1 MAQEAIWPG
10 SGSAIH
16 PDSGSTP
23 FGLYDTDSEFQS
35 EAPQVAKWCA
45 QRLGYP
51 IMDVELQ
58 DTQFYACLEES
69 ISEYSAQVN
78 QFNIRDNLLHLKGAS
93 TSSNFTHRRVSAGL
107 SENIFVSENYGSEA
121 HVGGNVEFRRTA
133 VSINSGSQT
142 YDLNSVVAEA
152 SHSGQSIEV
161 KRVHYESRPAVTR
174 YFDPYASTGFGT
186 YNMLDGFGFG
196 SYSPAITFVLQ
207 PIYADLLRVQAIEFN
222 DQIRKSA
229 YSFDIKN
236 NQLRIFPV
244 PTASGSVWVD
254 YVLTSDRDNPLKTRY
269 SGSNDDTVVSDYS
282 NVNYDFMVYSNINDV
297 GKQWIR
303 KYTLA
308 LSKEL
313 LGIIRSKYGNIPI
326 PNAEV
331 SLDGDTL
338 RAEATAEKEQ
348 LIEQLRENLEQT
360 SRKALMEAQRDESES
375 QQETLRKVPYP
386 VYIG

>member
-1 MAQEAIWPG
+1 
-10 SGSAIH
+10 
-16 PDSGSTP
+16 
-23 FGLYDTDSEFQS
+23 
-35 EAPQVAKWCA
+35 
-45 QRLGYP
+45 
-51 IMDVELQ
+51 MDVELQ
-58 DTQFYACLEES
+58 DNQFYACLEEA
-69 ISEYSAQVN
+69 ISEYGAQVN
-78 QFNIRDNLLHLKGAS
+78 QFNIRDNLFHLKGQS
-93 TSSNFTHRRVSAGL
+93 TSSNFTHKRVKPTLG
-107 SENIFVSENYGSEA
+107 ENIFIAEDYGSEA
-121 HVGGNVEFRRTA
+121 QVGGTTEFKRAR
-133 VSINSGSQT
+133 VNIHSGSQL
-142 YDLNSVVAEA
+142 YDLNNLIGQVSE
-152 SHSGQSIEV
+152 SGKSIEV
-161 KRVHYESRPAVTR
+161 KRVHYEARPAVTR

-207 PIYADLLRVQAIEFN
+207 PIYSDLLRIQAIEFN

-229 YSFDIKN
+229 YSFEIRN
-236 NQLRIFPV
+236 NNMRIFPI
-244 PTASGSVWVD
+244 PTESSSIYVD
-254 YVLTSDRDNPLKTRY
+254 YVLTEDRDNPLRTRY
-269 SGSNDDTVVSDYS
+269 SGSSDDTVVSDYS

-360 SRKALMEAQRDESES
+360 SRKALMEAQKDESDF

-386 VYIG
+386 IYIG

>member
-1 MAQEAIWPG
+1 MATEAIWPG
-10 SGSAIH
+10 SGSAV
-16 PDSGSTP
+16 SESTP
-23 FGLYDTDSEFQS
+23 FGLYDNDSEFQT
-35 EAPQVAKWCA
+35 EAPQVATWCA
-45 QRLGYP
+45 KRLGYP

-58 DTQFYACLEES
+58 DNQFYACLEES
-69 ISEYSAQVN
+69 ISEYGAQVN
-78 QFNIRDNLLHLKGAS
+78 QFNIRDNLFHLKGQS
-93 TSSNFTHRRVSAGL
+93 TGSNFTHRRVKPTLG
-107 SENIFVSENYGSEA
+107 ENIFISEEYGQEA
-121 HVGGNVEFRRTA
+121 NVGGSLEVKRTA

-142 YDLNSVVAEA
+142 YDLNALVSDVSE
-152 SHSGQSIEV
+152 SGASIEV
-161 KRVHYESRPAVTR
+161 KRVHYEARPAVTR

-196 SYSPAITFVLQ
+196 SYSRAITLVLQ
-207 PIYADLLRVQAIEFN
+207 PIYADLLRIQAIEFN

-229 YSFDIKN
+229 YSFEIKN
-236 NQLRIFPV
+236 NQMRIFPI
-244 PTASGSVWVD
+244 PTASGSVWVE
-254 YVLTSDRDNPLKTRY
+254 YVKTSDRDNPLRTRH

-282 NVNYDFMVYSNINDV
+282 NVNYDFMTYSNINDV

-308 LSKEL
+308 LAKEL

-360 SRKALMEAQRDESES
+360 SRKALMEAQKDESDF

-386 VYIG
+386 IYIG

>member
-10 SGSAIH
+10 SGSAA
-16 PDSGSTP
+16 SGSTP
-23 FGLYDTDSEFQS
+23 FGLYDTDSEFQT
-35 EAPQVAKWCA
+35 EAPQVATWCA
-45 QRLGYP
+45 KRLGYP

-58 DTQFYACLEES
+58 DNQFYACLEEA
-69 ISEYSAQVN
+69 ISEYGAQVN
-78 QFNIRDNLLHLKGAS
+78 QFNIRDNLFHLKGQS
-93 TSSNFTHRRVSAGL
+93 TSSNFTHKRVKPTLG
-107 SENIFVSENYGSEA
+107 ENIFIAEDYGSEA
-121 HVGGNVEFRRTA
+121 QVGGTTEFKRAR
-133 VSINSGSQT
+133 VNIHSGSQL
-142 YDLNSVVAEA
+142 YDLNNLIGQVSE
-152 SHSGQSIEV
+152 SGKSIEV
-161 KRVHYESRPAVTR
+161 KRVHYEARPAVTR

-207 PIYADLLRVQAIEFN
+207 PIYSDLLRIQAIEFN

-229 YSFDIKN
+229 YSFEIRN
-236 NQLRIFPV
+236 NNMRIFPI
-244 PTASGSVWVD
+244 PTESSSIYVD
-254 YVLTSDRDNPLKTRY
+254 YVLTEDRDNPLRTRY
-269 SGSNDDTVVSDYS
+269 SGSSDDTVVSDYS

-360 SRKALMEAQRDESES
+360 SRKALLEAQREESES

-386 VYIG
+386 IYIG

>member
-1 MAQEAIWPG
+1 MAQEPIWPG
-10 SGSAIH
+10 SGSAV
-16 PDSGSTP
+16 SESTP
-23 FGLYDTDSEFQS
+23 FGLYDNDTEFQS
-35 EAPQVAKWCA
+35 EAPQVATWCA
-45 QRLGYP
+45 RRLGYP
-51 IMDVELQ
+51 IIDIELQ

-78 QFNIRDNLLHLKGAS
+78 QFNIRDNLLHLKGQS
-93 TSSNFTHRRVSAGL
+93 TSSNFTHKRVKSTL
-107 SENIFVSENYGSEA
+107 SENIFISEEYGQEA
-121 HVGGNVEFRRTA
+121 LVGGSLEVKRTA
-133 VSINSGSQT
+133 VSVNSGSQT
-142 YDLNSVVAEA
+142 YDLNALVSEVSE
-152 SHSGQSIEV
+152 SGAAIEV
-161 KRVHYESRPAVTR
+161 KKVHYEARPAVTR

-207 PIYADLLRVQAIEFN
+207 PIYADLLRIQAIEFN

-236 NQLRIFPV
+236 NQMRIFPV

-254 YVLTSDRDNPLKTRY
+254 YVITSERDNPLKSRF
-269 SGSNDDTVVSDYS
+269 SASIDDSVVSDYS
-282 NVNYDFMVYSNINDV
+282 NVNYDFMKYSNINDV

-308 LSKEL
+308 LAKEL
-313 LGIIRSKYGNIPI
+313 LGIVRSKYGTIPI
-326 PNAEV
+326 PNSEV

-338 RAEATAEKEQ
+338 RAEAAAEKEQ

-360 SRKALMEAQRDESES
+360 SRKALLEAQRDESES

-386 VYIG
+386 LYIG

>member
-10 SGSAIH
+10 SGSAV
-16 PDSGSTP
+16 SESTP
-23 FGLYDTDSEFQS
+23 FGLYDNDSEFQT
-35 EAPQVAKWCA
+35 EAPQVATWCA
-45 QRLGYP
+45 KRLGYP

-58 DTQFYACLEES
+58 DNQFYACLEEA
-69 ISEYSAQVN
+69 ISEYGAQVN
-78 QFNIRDNLLHLKGAS
+78 QFNIRDNLFHLKGQS
-93 TSSNFTHRRVSAGL
+93 TGSNFTHKRVKPTLGETIFI
-107 SENIFVSENYGSEA
+107 SEEYGQEA
-121 HVGGNVEFRRTA
+121 QVGGSLEVKRTA

-142 YDLNSVVAEA
+142 YNLNELVSDVSE
-152 SHSGQSIEV
+152 SGASIEV
-161 KRVHYESRPAVTR
+161 RKVHYEARPAVTR

-207 PIYADLLRVQAIEFN
+207 PIYADLLRIQAIEFN

-229 YSFDIKN
+229 YSFEIKN
-236 NQLRIFPV
+236 NQMRIFPI
-244 PTASGSVWVD
+244 PTESGSVWIE
-254 YVLTSDRDNPLKTRY
+254 YVKTSDRDNPLRTRH
-269 SGSNDDTVVSDYS
+269 SGSSDDTVVSDYS

-360 SRKALMEAQRDESES
+360 SRKALMEAQKDESDF

-386 VYIG
+386 IYIG

>member
-10 SGSAIH
+10 SGSAA
-16 PDSGSTP
+16 SGSTP
-23 FGLYDTDSEFQS
+23 FGLYDTDSEFQT
-35 EAPQVAKWCA
+35 EAPQVATWCA
-45 QRLGYP
+45 KRLGYP

-58 DTQFYACLEES
+58 DNQFYACLEEA
-69 ISEYSAQVN
+69 ISEYGAQVN
-78 QFNIRDNLLHLKGAS
+78 QFNIRDNLFHLKGQS
-93 TSSNFTHRRVSAGL
+93 TSSNFTHKRVKPTLG
-107 SENIFVSENYGSEA
+107 ENIFIAEDYGSEA
-121 HVGGNVEFRRTA
+121 QVGGTTEFKRAR
-133 VSINSGSQT
+133 VNIHSGSQL
-142 YDLNSVVAEA
+142 YDLNNLIGQVSE
-152 SHSGQSIEV
+152 SGKSIEV
-161 KRVHYESRPAVTR
+161 KRVHYEARPAVTR

-207 PIYADLLRVQAIEFN
+207 PIYSDLLRIQAIEFN

-229 YSFDIKN
+229 YSFEIRN
-236 NQLRIFPV
+236 NNMRIFPI
-244 PTASGSVWVD
+244 PTESSSIYVD
-254 YVLTSDRDNPLKTRY
+254 YVLTEDRDNPLRTRY
-269 SGSNDDTVVSDYS
+269 SGSSDDTVVSDYS

-360 SRKALMEAQRDESES
+360 SRKALMEAQKDESDF

-386 VYIG
+386 IYIG

>member
-10 SGSAIH
+10 SGSAA
-16 PDSGSTP
+16 SGSTP
-23 FGLYDTDSEFQS
+23 FGLYDTDSEFQT
-35 EAPQVAKWCA
+35 EAPQVATWCA
-45 QRLGYP
+45 KRLGYP

-58 DTQFYACLEES
+58 DNQFYACLEEA
-69 ISEYSAQVN
+69 ISEYGAQVN
-78 QFNIRDNLLHLKGAS
+78 QFNIRDNLFHLKGQS
-93 TSSNFTHRRVSAGL
+93 TSSNFTHKRVKPTLG
-107 SENIFVSENYGSEA
+107 ENIFIAEDYGSEA
-121 HVGGNVEFRRTA
+121 QVGGTTEFKRAR
-133 VSINSGSQT
+133 VNIHSGSQL
-142 YDLNSVVAEA
+142 YNLNNLIGQVSE
-152 SHSGQSIEV
+152 SGKSIEV
-161 KRVHYESRPAVTR
+161 KRVHYEARPAVTR

-207 PIYADLLRVQAIEFN
+207 PIYSDLLRIQAIEFN

-229 YSFDIKN
+229 YSFEIRN
-236 NQLRIFPV
+236 NNMRIFPI
-244 PTASGSVWVD
+244 PTESSSIYVD
-254 YVLTSDRDNPLKTRY
+254 YVLTEDRDNPLRTRY
-269 SGSNDDTVVSDYS
+269 SGSSDDTVVSDYS

-360 SRKALMEAQRDESES
+360 SRKALMEAQKDESDF

-386 VYIG
+386 IYIG

>member
-1 MAQEAIWPG
+1 MAQEAILPG
-10 SGSAIH
+10 SGSAV
-16 PDSGSTP
+16 SESTP
-23 FGLYDTDSEFQS
+23 FGLYDNDSEFQT
-35 EAPQVAKWCA
+35 EAPQVASWCA
-45 QRLGYP
+45 KRLGYP

-58 DTQFYACLEES
+58 DNQFYACLEES
-69 ISEYSAQVN
+69 ISEYGAQVN
-78 QFNIRDNLLHLKGAS
+78 QFNIRDNLLHLKGQP
-93 TSSNFTHRRVSAGL
+93 TSSNFTHKRVKSTL
-107 SENIFVSENYGSEA
+107 SENIFISEEYGQEA
-121 HVGGNVEFRRTA
+121 QVGGSLDVKRTA

-142 YDLNSVVAEA
+142 YDLNALVGEVSE
-152 SHSGQSIEV
+152 SGASIEV
-161 KRVHYESRPAVTR
+161 RKVHYQARPAVTR

-207 PIYADLLRVQAIEFN
+207 PMYSDLLRIQAIEFN

-229 YSFDIKN
+229 YSFEIRN
-236 NQLRIFPV
+236 NQMRIFPI
-244 PTASGSVWVD
+244 PTESGSVWIE
-254 YVLTSDRDNPLKTRY
+254 YVKTSDRDNPLRTRY
-269 SGSNDDTVVSDYS
+269 SGSSDDTVVSDYS
-282 NVNYDFMVYSNINDV
+282 NVNYDFMTYSNINDV

-308 LSKEL
+308 LAKEL

-360 SRKALMEAQRDESES
+360 SRKALMEAQRDEGEF
-375 QQETLRKVPYP
+375 QQETLKKVPYP
-386 VYIG
+386 IYIG

>member
-1 MAQEAIWPG
+1 MATEAIWPG
-10 SGSAIH
+10 SGSAV
-16 PDSGSTP
+16 SESTP
-23 FGLYDTDSEFQS
+23 FGLYDNDSEFQT
-35 EAPQVAKWCA
+35 EAPQVATWCA
-45 QRLGYP
+45 KRLVYP

-58 DTQFYACLEES
+58 DNQFYACLEES
-69 ISEYSAQVN
+69 ISEYGAQVN
-78 QFNIRDNLLHLKGAS
+78 QFNIRDNLFHLKGQS
-93 TSSNFTHRRVSAGL
+93 TGSNFTHRRVKPTLG
-107 SENIFVSENYGSEA
+107 ENIFISEEYGQEA
-121 HVGGNVEFRRTA
+121 NVGGSLEVKRTA

-142 YDLNSVVAEA
+142 YDLNALVSDVSE
-152 SHSGQSIEV
+152 SGASIEV
-161 KRVHYESRPAVTR
+161 KRVHYEARPAVTR

-207 PIYADLLRVQAIEFN
+207 PIYADLLRIQAIEFN

-229 YSFDIKN
+229 YSFEIKN
-236 NQLRIFPV
+236 NQMRIFPI
-244 PTASGSVWVD
+244 PTASGSVWVE
-254 YVLTSDRDNPLKTRY
+254 YVKTSDRDNPLRTRH

-282 NVNYDFMVYSNINDV
+282 NVNYDFMTYSNINDV

-308 LSKEL
+308 LAKEL

-360 SRKALMEAQRDESES
+360 SRKALMEAQKDESDF

-386 VYIG
+386 IYIG

>member
-10 SGSAIH
+10 SGSAA
-16 PDSGSTP
+16 SGSTP
-23 FGLYDTDSEFQS
+23 FGLYDTDSEFQT
-35 EAPQVAKWCA
+35 EAPQVASWCA
-45 QRLGYP
+45 KRLGYP

-69 ISEYSAQVN
+69 ISEYGAQVN
-78 QFNIRDNLLHLKGAS
+78 QFNIRDNLLHLKGQS
-93 TSSNFTHRRVSAGL
+93 TSSNFTHRRVKPTL
-107 SENIFVSENYGSEA
+107 SENIFISEEYGSEA
-121 HVGGNVEFRRTA
+121 QVGGTVDYKRTSVE
-133 VSINSGSQT
+133 INSGSQT
-142 YDLNSVVAEA
+142 YNLNTVIAEA
-152 SHSGQSIEV
+152 SHSGASIEV
-161 KRVHYESRPAVTR
+161 KRVHYEAKPAVSR

-229 YSFDIKN
+229 YTFEIRN

-244 PTASGSVWVD
+244 PTQKGSLWVD
-254 YVLTSDRDNPLKTRY
+254 YILTSDRDNPLRTRF

-282 NVNYDFMVYSNINDV
+282 NVNYDFMKYSNINDV

-308 LSKEL
+308 LAKEL
-313 LGIIRSKYGNIPI
+313 LGIVRSKYGNIPI

-331 SLDGDTL
+331 SMDGETL
-338 RAEATAEKEQ
+338 RAEATAEK
-348 LIEQLRENLEQT
+348 EQLRENLEQT
-360 SRKALMEAQRDESES
+360 SRKALMEAQRDEGEF
-375 QQETLRKVPYP
+375 QQETLKKVPYP
-386 VYIG
+386 IYIG

>member
-10 SGSAIH
+10 SGSAV
-16 PDSGSTP
+16 SESTP
-23 FGLYDTDSEFQS
+23 FGLYDNDSEFQT
-35 EAPQVAKWCA
+35 EAPQVAIWCA
-45 QRLGYP
+45 KRLGYP

-58 DTQFYACLEES
+58 DNQFYACLEEA
-69 ISEYSAQVN
+69 ISEYGAQVN
-78 QFNIRDNLLHLKGAS
+78 QFNIRDNLFHLKGQS
-93 TSSNFTHRRVSAGL
+93 TGSNFTHKRVKPTLGETIFI
-107 SENIFVSENYGSEA
+107 SEEYGQEA
-121 HVGGNVEFRRTA
+121 QVGGSLEVKRTA

-142 YDLNSVVAEA
+142 YNLNELVSDVSE
-152 SHSGQSIEV
+152 SGASIEV
-161 KRVHYESRPAVTR
+161 RKVHYEARPAVTR

-207 PIYADLLRVQAIEFN
+207 PIYADLLRIQAIEFN

-229 YSFDIKN
+229 YSFEIKN
-236 NQLRIFPV
+236 NQMRIFPI
-244 PTASGSVWVD
+244 PTASGSVWVE
-254 YVLTSDRDNPLKTRY
+254 YVKTSDRDNPLRTRH

-282 NVNYDFMVYSNINDV
+282 NVNYDFMTYSNINDV

-308 LSKEL
+308 LAKEL

-331 SLDGDTL
+331 SLDGETL

-360 SRKALMEAQRDESES
+360 SRKALMEAQKDESDF

-386 VYIG
+386 IYIG

>member
-10 SGSAIH
+10 SGSAV
-16 PDSGSTP
+16 SESTP
-23 FGLYDTDSEFQS
+23 FGLYDNDSEFQT
-35 EAPQVAKWCA
+35 EAPQVATWCA
-45 QRLGYP
+45 KRLGYP

-58 DTQFYACLEES
+58 DNQFYACLEEA
-69 ISEYSAQVN
+69 ISEYGAQVN
-78 QFNIRDNLLHLKGAS
+78 QFNIRDNLFHLKGQS
-93 TSSNFTHRRVSAGL
+93 TGSNFTHKRVKPTLGETIFI
-107 SENIFVSENYGSEA
+107 SEEYGQEA
-121 HVGGNVEFRRTA
+121 QVGGSLEVKRTA

-142 YDLNSVVAEA
+142 YNLNELVSDVSE
-152 SHSGQSIEV
+152 SGASIEV
-161 KRVHYESRPAVTR
+161 RKVHYEARPAVTR

-207 PIYADLLRVQAIEFN
+207 PIYADLLRIQAIEFN

-229 YSFDIKN
+229 YSFEIKN
-236 NQLRIFPV
+236 NQMRIFPI
-244 PTASGSVWVD
+244 PTESGSVWIE
-254 YVLTSDRDNPLKTRY
+254 YVKTSDRDNPLRTRH
-269 SGSNDDTVVSDYS
+269 SGSSDDTVVSDYS
-282 NVNYDFMVYSNINDV
+282 NVNYDFMVYSNINDG

-313 LGIIRSKYGNIPI
+313 LGIVRSKYGNIPI

-360 SRKALMEAQRDESES
+360 SRKALMEAQKDESDF

>member
-10 SGSAIH
+10 SGSAV
-16 PDSGSTP
+16 SESTP
-23 FGLYDTDSEFQS
+23 FGLYDNDSEFQT
-35 EAPQVAKWCA
+35 EAPQVATWCA
-45 QRLGYP
+45 KRLGYP

-58 DTQFYACLEES
+58 DTQFYACLEEA
-69 ISEYSAQVN
+69 ISEYGAQVN
-78 QFNIRDNLLHLKGAS
+78 QFNIRDNLFHLKGQS
-93 TSSNFTHRRVSAGL
+93 TSSNFTHKRVKPTLG
-107 SENIFVSENYGSEA
+107 ENIFIAEDYGSEA
-121 HVGGNVEFRRTA
+121 QVGGTTEFKRAR
-133 VSINSGSQT
+133 VNIHSGSQL
-142 YDLNSVVAEA
+142 YDLNNLIGQVSE
-152 SHSGQSIEV
+152 SGKSIEV
-161 KRVHYESRPAVTR
+161 KRVHYEARPAVTR

-207 PIYADLLRVQAIEFN
+207 PIYSDLLRIQAIEFN

-229 YSFDIKN
+229 YSFEIRN
-236 NQLRIFPV
+236 NNMRIFPI
-244 PTASGSVWVD
+244 PTESSSIYVD
-254 YVLTSDRDNPLKTRY
+254 YVLTEDRDNPLRTRY
-269 SGSNDDTVVSDYS
+269 SGSSDDTVVSDYS

-360 SRKALMEAQRDESES
+360 SRKALFEAQRDENEA

-386 VYIG
+386 IYIG

>member
-1 MAQEAIWPG
+1 MAQEPIWPG
-10 SGSAIH
+10 SGSAV
-16 PDSGSTP
+16 SESTP
-23 FGLYDTDSEFQS
+23 FGLYDTDSEFQT
-35 EAPQVAKWCA
+35 EAPQVASWCA
-45 QRLGYP
+45 KRLGYP

-58 DTQFYACLEES
+58 DNQFYACLEES
-69 ISEYSAQVN
+69 ISEYGAQVN
-78 QFNIRDNLLHLKGAS
+78 QFNIRDNLLHLKGQS
-93 TSSNFTHRRVSAGL
+93 TSSNFTHQRVKPTL
-107 SENIFVSENYGSEA
+107 SENVFISEEYGQEA
-121 HVGGNVEFRRTA
+121 QVGGSLEVKRTA
-133 VSINSGSQT
+133 VSVNSGSQV
-142 YDLNSVVAEA
+142 YDLNALVSQVSE
-152 SHSGQSIEV
+152 SGKSIEV
-161 KRVHYESRPAVTR
+161 KRVHYEARPAVTR

-236 NQLRIFPV
+236 NQMRIFPI
-244 PTASGSVWVD
+244 PTESGSVWVD
-254 YVLTSDRDNPLKTRY
+254 YVLTEDRDNPLRTRY
-269 SGSNDDTVVSDYS
+269 SGSLGVVSDYS
-282 NVNYDFMVYSNINDV
+282 NAQYDFMTYSNINDV

-331 SLDGDTL
+331 SLDGDAL

-360 SRKALMEAQRDESES
+360 SRKALMEAQKDESEF

-386 VYIG
+386 IYIG

>member
-1 MAQEAIWPG
+1 MATEAIWPG
-10 SGSAIH
+10 SGSAA
-16 PDSGSTP
+16 SGSTP
-23 FGLYDTDSEFQS
+23 FGLYDTDTEFQS
-35 EAPQVAKWCA
+35 EAPKLAVWCA
-45 QRLGYP
+45 KRLGYP

-58 DTQFYACLEES
+58 DNQFYACLEEA
-69 ISEYSAQVN
+69 ISEYGAQVN
-78 QFNIRDNLLHLKGAS
+78 QFNIRDNLFHLKGQS
-93 TSSNFTHRRVSAGL
+93 TSSNFTHRRVKPTL
-107 SENIFVSENYGSEA
+107 SENIFISEEYGSEA
-121 HVGGNVEFRRTA
+121 QVGGTTDYKRTA
-133 VSINSGSQT
+133 VSVNSGSQT
-142 YDLNSVVAEA
+142 YNLNTVIAEA
-152 SHSGQSIEV
+152 SHSGASIEV
-161 KRVHYESRPAVTR
+161 KRVHYEARPAVTR

-207 PIYADLLRVQAIEFN
+207 PIYADLLRIQAIEFN

-236 NQLRIFPV
+236 NQLRVFPI
-244 PTASGSVWVD
+244 PTESGSLWVD
-254 YVLTSDRDNPLKTRY
+254 YVLTSDRDNPLRTRY
-269 SGSNDDTVVSDYS
+269 SGSADVVSDYS
-282 NVNYDFMVYSNINDV
+282 NVNYDFMKYSNINDV

-331 SLDGDTL
+331 SLDGETL

-360 SRKALMEAQRDESES
+360 SRKALLEAQKDESDF

-386 VYIG
+386 IYIG

>member
-1 MAQEAIWPG
+1 MAQEAKWPG
-10 SGSAIH
+10 SGSAV
-16 PDSGSTP
+16 DGNTP
-23 FGLYDTDSEFQS
+23 FGLYDNDSEFQT
-35 EAPQVAKWCA
+35 EAPQVATWCA
-45 QRLGYP
+45 KRLGYP

-58 DTQFYACLEES
+58 DNQFYACLEEA
-69 ISEYSAQVN
+69 ISEYGAQVN
-78 QFNIRDNLLHLKGAS
+78 QFNIRDNLFHLKGQS
-93 TSSNFTHRRVSAGL
+93 TGSNFTHKRVKPTLGETIFI
-107 SENIFVSENYGSEA
+107 SEEYGQEA
-121 HVGGNVEFRRTA
+121 QVGGSLEVKRTA

-142 YDLNSVVAEA
+142 YNLNELVSDVSE
-152 SHSGQSIEV
+152 SGASIEV
-161 KRVHYESRPAVTR
+161 RKVHYEARPAVTR

-207 PIYADLLRVQAIEFN
+207 PIYADLLRIQAIEFN

-229 YSFDIKN
+229 YSFEIKN
-236 NQLRIFPV
+236 NQMRIFPI
-244 PTASGSVWVD
+244 PTESGSVWIE
-254 YVLTSDRDNPLKTRY
+254 YVKTSDRDNPLRTRH
-269 SGSNDDTVVSDYS
+269 SGSSDDTVVSDYS

-360 SRKALMEAQRDESES
+360 SRKALMEAQKDESDF

-386 VYIG
+386 IYIG

>member
-10 SGSAIH
+10 SGSAV
-16 PDSGSTP
+16 DGNTP
-23 FGLYDTDSEFQS
+23 FGLYDSDSEFQT

-51 IMDVELQ
+51 ITAVELQ

-78 QFNIRDNLLHLKGAS
+78 QFNIRDNLLHLKGQA
-93 TSSNFTHRRVSAGL
+93 TSSNFTHKRVKSTL
-107 SENIFVSENYGSEA
+107 SENIFISEEYGQEA
-121 HVGGNVEFRRTA
+121 LVGGSLEVKRTA
-133 VSINSGSQT
+133 VSINSGSQV
-142 YDLNSVVAEA
+142 YDLNALVSEVSE
-152 SHSGQSIEV
+152 SGESIEV
-161 KRVHYESRPAVTR
+161 KRVHYEASPAVTR

-196 SYSPAITFVLQ
+196 NASPAITFVLQ
-207 PIYADLLRVQAIEFN
+207 PIYADLLRIQAIEFN

-229 YSFDIKN
+229 YSFEIRN
-236 NQLRIFPV
+236 NQMRIFPV
-244 PTASGSVWVD
+244 PTESGSVWIE
-254 YVLTSDRDNPLKTRY
+254 YVNTSDRDNPLRTRY
-269 SGSNDDTVVSDYS
+269 SGSADVVSDYS
-282 NVNYDFMVYSNINDV
+282 NAQYDYMVYSHINDV

-308 LSKEL
+308 LAKEL
-313 LGIIRSKYGNIPI
+313 LGIIRSKYGTIPI
-326 PNAEV
+326 PNSEV
-331 SLDGDTL
+331 SLAGDTL
-338 RAEATAEKEQ
+338 RAEAAAEKEQ

-360 SRKALMEAQRDESES
+360 SRKALLEAQRDESES

-386 VYIG
+386 LYIG

>member
-1 MAQEAIWPG
+1 MAQEPIWPG
-10 SGSAIH
+10 SGSAA
-16 PDSGSTP
+16 SGSTP
-23 FGLYDTDSEFQS
+23 FGLFDTDSEFQT
-35 EAPQVAKWCA
+35 EAPQVATWCA
-45 QRLGYP
+45 RRLGYP
-51 IMDVELQ
+51 IVDIELQ
-58 DTQFYACLEES
+58 DTQFYACFEES

-78 QFNIRDNLLHLKGAS
+78 QFNIRDNLLHLKGQS
-93 TSSNFTHRRVSAGL
+93 TSSSFTHKRVKSTL
-107 SENIFVSENYGSEA
+107 SENIFISEEYGQEA
-121 HVGGNVEFRRTA
+121 QVGGSLDVKRTA
-133 VSINSGSQT
+133 VSINSGSQI
-142 YDLNSVVAEA
+142 YDLNNLVGEA
-152 SHSGQSIEV
+152 SHSGASIEV
-161 KRVHYESRPAVTR
+161 RRVHYEARPAVSR

-207 PIYADLLRVQAIEFN
+207 PIYADLLRIQAIEFN

-229 YSFDIKN
+229 YSFEIRN
-236 NQLRIFPV
+236 NQMRIFPV
-244 PTASGSVWVD
+244 PTASGSVWIE
-254 YVLTSDRDNPLKTRY
+254 YVLTSERDNPLRTRY
-269 SGSNDDTVVSDYS
+269 SGSVDVVSDYS
-282 NVNYDFMVYSNINDV
+282 NAQYDYMTYSQINDV

-331 SLDGDTL
+331 SLDGDAL

-360 SRKALMEAQRDESES
+360 SRKALLEAQREESES
-375 QQETLRKVPYP
+375 QQETLKKVPYP
-386 VYIG
+386 LYIG

>member
-1 MAQEAIWPG
+1 MAQEPIWPG
-10 SGSAIH
+10 SGSAV
-16 PDSGSTP
+16 SSSTP
-23 FGLYDTDSEFQS
+23 FGLYDNDSEFQT
-35 EAPQVAKWCA
+35 EAPQVASWCA
-45 QRLGYP
+45 KRLGYP

-58 DTQFYACLEES
+58 DTQFYACFEES

-78 QFNIRDNLLHLKGAS
+78 QFNIRDNLLHLKGQP
-93 TSSNFTHRRVSAGL
+93 TSSNFTHKRISAGL
-107 SENIFVSENYGSEA
+107 SETIFISENYGSEA
-121 HVGGNVEFRRTA
+121 QVGGNVEYKRTA
-133 VSINSGSQT
+133 VNLQSGSQD
-142 YDLNSVVAEA
+142 YDLNELISQA
-152 SHSGQSIEV
+152 SESGESIEV
-161 KRVHYESRPAVTR
+161 KRVHYEARPAVTR

-207 PIYADLLRVQAIEFN
+207 PMYADLLRVQAIEFN

-229 YSFDIKN
+229 YTFDIQN
-236 NQLRIFPV
+236 NNLKIFPI
-244 PTASGSVWVD
+244 PTSSGSLWVE
-254 YVLTSDRDNPLKTRY
+254 YIKTSDRDNPLKTRY
-269 SGSNDDTVVSDYS
+269 SGSSDDTVVSDYS

-303 KYTLA
+303 KYCLA

-313 LGIIRSKYGNIPI
+313 LGIVRSKYGNIPI

-360 SRKALMEAQRDESES
+360 SRKALLEAQRDESDT

-386 VYIG
+386 IYIG